1 MKYRATIYNITE
13 EKVAVDAHCINDA
26 GEHCATIADS
36 FHRET
41 CTEELTTIAQ
51 TMLANIGCPDP
62 DLAEIED
69 MR

>member
-1 MKYRATIYNITE
+1 MKYRATIYNITD
-13 EKVAVDAHCINDA
+13 EKVAIDAHRINDA
-26 GEHCATIADS
+26 GDHDAFIADS

-41 CTEELTTIAQ
+41 SIEELTTIAQ
-51 TMLANIGCPDP
+51 TMLENMGCPDP